1 MSLQFLEQSVSYN
14 DGPIES
20 AQFSSPYGIAVDSS
34 GNIYVGDYGNQKI
47 RKITIPGRSN
57 GLHLNPSVIVS
68 DANSNQIA
76 QIPVKIRSN
85 DTEGKSWEA
94 ILTID
99 NTTIPGLSEIEEDL
113 TFTLKVFDPA
123 GNQLTTI
130 PVLKDESNQIVT
142 AKIDTKA
149 PKLILVSFTDKDPDL
164 FKVGTT
170 DTHMLLKDDTLKLSL
185 TVDEILKSSV
195 STLFIDNDNRSNSFN
210 LVSVGSD
217 GLSMKQTTQ

>member
-1 MSLQFLEQSVSYN
+1 M
-14 DGPIES
+14 
-20 AQFSSPYGIAVDSS
+20 
-34 GNIYVGDYGNQKI
+34 
-47 RKITIPGRSN
+47 
-57 GLHLNPSVIVS
+57 NPFVIVS

-94 ILTID
+94 ILTVD

-149 PKLILVSFTDKDPDL
+149 PKLILVSL
-164 FKVGTT
+164 QQ
-170 DTHMLLKDDTLKLSL
+170 
-185 TVDEILKSSV
+185 
-195 STLFIDNDNRSNSFN
+195 
-210 LVSVGSD
+210 GS
-217 GLSMKQTTQ
+217 